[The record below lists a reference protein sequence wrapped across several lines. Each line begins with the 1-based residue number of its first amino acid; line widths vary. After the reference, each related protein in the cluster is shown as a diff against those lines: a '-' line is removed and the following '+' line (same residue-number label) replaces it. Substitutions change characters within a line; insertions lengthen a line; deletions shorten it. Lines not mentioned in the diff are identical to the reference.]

1 MFQKYGIRGF
11 HEARNGNF
19 FPGSYLV
26 QNHSN
31 LPVFYDV
38 LLSSE
43 SGWSVIGNWTSN
55 STDPDKHLF
64 MAKGTKSIRPE
75 NRLRVT
81 TIIQD
86 SFSYFENSN
95 ETDLSKLQ
103 GYAIDLLKELSRLEG
118 FEYDLQL
125 VKDGQYGIFDETSG
139 QWTGMIGEVSRG
151 EADIAVGPITVTAE
165 RAQTVDFLPYYLR
178 LHLDFIIK
186 TAFENNHKYNPYA
199 FLNPFDVS
207 FYGALL
213 VSISVLSI
221 ILPGLSTLSPYGIR
235 GSFFQSSKYDECKEA
250 DKAIA
255 KAKNY
260 FELSKHHRKIIKE
273 RHEAQWNMG
282 INNAL
287 FLLWSALFCQS
298 PEKVPQSVSGKIVT
312 IAWYFASTV
321 FVASYTAN
329 VVTSVSLYNH
339 DHDNID
345 SVADLLLL
353 PDVGYGTEKDSIIE
367 AQLRDAQ
374 TSTARQ
380 IHRNL
385 ISGESHLHYFVA
397 NESAGIEAVKQGRY
411 AFIYDSIILDLYAVE
426 SGCKLKTV
434 PLGFG
439 FIDYAVVVRKVFPM
453 YEALTNDIR
462 KLKQN
467 GFLEALWFKYFTK
480 LGDCDNVHN
489 DMFRGQAR
497 SLTYIDLA
505 GVFHLVAAGIFTG
518 CTVLGIEW
526 IVAAFRDVN
535 SSHPIKPATMRE
547 ALKIRRSR
555 LYSYIHLNWLPV
567 DWTLQKWKK
576 SLPSSETSVDTLEGC
591 VSCSESAEK
600 LAIEGILN
608 TEPSASKILPSET
621 APNSY
626 LFDKLKEQSS
636 ITKHVHF

>member
-26 QNHSN
+26 QKHSN

-151 EADIAVGPITVTAE
+151 EADMAVGPITATTE
-165 RAQTVDFLPYYLR
+165 RAKVVDFLPYYLR
-178 LHLDFIIK
+178 LHIGFIVK
-186 TAFENNHKYNPYA
+186 AAFENNHKYNPYA

-213 VSISVLSI
+213 ISISILSI
-221 ILPGLSTLSPYGIR
+221 ILPALSTISPYGIR
-235 GSFFQSSKYDECKEA
+235 GSFFQSSKYDESKEA
-250 DKAIA
+250 DKDIA

-260 FELSKHHRKIIKE
+260 FELSKCHRKIIRE
-273 RHEAQWNMG
+273 RQEAQWNMG

-287 FLLWSALFCQS
+287 FFLWSALFCQS
-298 PEKVPQSVSGKIVT
+298 PERVPQSVSGKIVT

-329 VVTSVSLYNH
+329 VVTSVSLH
-339 DHDNID
+339 ARKSDKID
-345 SVADLLLL
+345 SVADLLLRA
-353 PDVGYGTEKDSIIE
+353 DVGYGTAKNTLTE

-374 TSTARQ
+374 TSIAKQ
-380 IHRNL
+380 MYRNL
-385 ISGESHLHYFVA
+385 ISGESNLHFFVA

-411 AFIYDSIILDLYAVE
+411 AFIYDSVVLDLYAVE

-439 FIDYAVVVRKVFPM
+439 SVDYAVVVRKVFPM
-453 YEALTNDIR
+453 YEALANQIR
-462 KLKQN
+462 KLKRN
-467 GFLEALWFKYFTK
+467 GFLEALWLKHFAK
-480 LGDCDNVHN
+480 LEGCNNVR
-489 DMFRGQAR
+489 DELFYDQAR
-497 SLTYIDLA
+497 PLTYIDLA
-505 GVFHLVAAGIFTG
+505 GVFYLVIAGI
-518 CTVLGIEW
+518 VLGSIILVMEW
-526 IVAAFRDVN
+526 LIAAFHDVN

-547 ALKIRRSR
+547 ALKVRGRR
-555 LYSYIHLNWLPV
+555 LYKYMHLNWLPV
-567 DWTLQKWKK
+567 EWTLQKWKK
-576 SLPSSETSVDTLEGC
+576 TLQSSERTVDTLEENVGL
-591 VSCSESAEK
+591 VMEDKSNQGEKPKPSSSERSDSAAER
-600 LAIEGILN
+600 
-608 TEPSASKILPSET
+608 
-621 APNSY
+621 
-626 LFDKLKEQSS
+626 
-636 ITKHVHF
+636 